1 MMRSWPPG
9 GATLISGAPLTNAP
23 RLHASRPAHP
33 VLHFEPIGRAAGTVG
48 RVLPLRDDA
57 FKTQCASMGE
67 DGRAVHLH
75 VFVEPDAGASLG
87 HDRASVAL
95 PRGDSASFRGIAEAE
110 CLLVNAIRYD
120 AKHNHDQGQHED
132 DQFSRLGAYA
142 GRSILL
148 TSAVSFEPK

>member
-1 MMRSWPPG
+1 
-9 GATLISGAPLTNAP
+9 
-23 RLHASRPAHP
+23 
-33 VLHFEPIGRAAGTVG
+33 
-48 RVLPLRDDA
+48 
-57 FKTQCASMGE
+57 MGE
-67 DGRAVHLH
+67 DGRAVTLH

-95 PRGDSASFRGIAEAE
+95 PRGDSASFQGIAEAE

-148 TSAVSFEPK
+148 TSAVSFEPKIVMRFLPVVAGPRFLADRGSGDGVSRRNAGFPPALVASTQEYL